1 MDNTNGKKY
10 FKAEEKRS
18 LNLQVGWMVVE
29 PLRYIFGPRALENL
43 KEEAVKKTFYLR
55 EFFQEMHLRA
65 KNGWCGKSM
74 SGKKVLTLFSPSFQ
88 SSV

>member
-43 KEEAVKKTFYLR
+43 KEEALKKLIFAR
-55 EFFQEMHLRA
+55 IFSRNAFE
-65 KNGWCGKSM
+65 S
-74 SGKKVLTLFSPSFQ
+74 KKWLVWKIDER
-88 SSV
+88 